1 MNLNSPAAVNSGV
14 LFRSTGSRI
23 ELAIFLLSALL
34 VSGVTALAQGTFD
47 YAAERKRA
55 FELVEQNN
63 LLAALPVLEKLAAA
77 KPDDAEVL
85 ERLALAL
92 VTSAVTQKQGEERKQ
107 ILLRARALAQK
118 VKDSGY
124 DSRLA
129 QVLLEK
135 IPADGNVDNGIRRT
149 PADAALMEGEQAFA
163 KGDMEGAIA
172 GYEQAAKLD
181 PKLYEAPLYIGDAYF
196 KLKKIDEA
204 GKAYARAIAIDADRE
219 TAYRYWGNVL
229 MQDGRLKEAREKFI
243 EAIIADPYN
252 NVPWQFLTEWSRRS
266 NVQLSHARIEIPASV
281 EVSKNDNKTINLT
294 LMASDSD
301 KKDGSFAW
309 TVYGLHRALW
319 KTDDKKFKEAYPS
332 EKQYRHS
339 LSEEAGALRLTAET
353 LLARIK
359 DGEVKEAQL
368 SPALATLLKLH
379 RAGLI
384 EAWVL
389 LAVPDEGIAQDYA
402 AYRREHRDK
411 LRQYLTDY
419 LTAGSK

>member
-1 MNLNSPAAVNSGV
+1 MNLNSPAAVNSGA
-14 LFRSTGSRI
+14 LFRSVGRRI
-23 ELAIFLLSALL
+23 GLVSLFIAALL
-34 VSGVTALAQGTFD
+34 VSSVMAQGTFD

-55 FELVEQNN
+55 FEMVEQNN

-92 VTSAVTQKQGEERKQ
+92 VSSAVTQKQGEERKQ
-107 ILLRARALAQK
+107 ALLRARALAQK

-124 DSRLA
+124 DSRIA

-135 IPADGNVDNGIRRT
+135 IPADGNLDDGGTKRT
-149 PADAALMEGEQAFA
+149 PADEALMEGERAFA
-163 KGDMEGAIA
+163 SGDMEGAIA
-172 GYEQAAKLD
+172 SYEKAAKLD

-229 MQDGRLKEAREKFI
+229 MQDGHLKEAREKFI
-243 EAIIADPYN
+243 EAIIAEPYN
-252 NVPWQFLTEWSRRS
+252 KAPWQFLVEWGRRS
-266 NVQLSHARIEIPASV
+266 NVQLTHARIEIPASV
-281 EVSKNDNKTINLT
+281 EVSKKDNKTINLT
-294 LMASDSD
+294 LMAGDSD

-309 TVYGLHRALW
+309 TVYGMHRALW
-319 KTDDKKFKEAYPS
+319 KTDDKKFREAYPS

-419 LTAGSK
+419 VTAGSK